1 MIQKSSENA
10 KNPQH
15 LQFQS
20 KFHNQPSAKSP
31 PQATQQ
37 YPTLLYNSLQTAP
50 PLLLST
56 SPTAPFRIIQSENGG
71 EVGKGSGYH
80 QGSLIQ
86 EAFSTIS
93 PDNNPLLNLN

>member
-10 KNPQH
+10 NNPQH
-15 LQFQS
+15 PARFPS
-20 KFHNQPSAKSP
+20 KFHTHPPPKAPSQVP
-31 PQATQQ
+31 QQ

-80 QGSLIQ
+80 QGSITQ
-86 EAFSTIS
+86 ETLSTP